1 MSFID
6 NIKNCFDSCELPKE
20 PVFRALLL
28 GDNAWYFENVVCIA
42 RYDCEQIVLSLK
54 KGTLTICGEGLYI
67 KKYCAGDV
75 VICGKI
81 KSLQRD

>member
-6 NIKNCFDSCELPKE
+6 NIKSCFNSVELPKE

-28 GDNAWYFENVVCIA
+28 GDGAWYFENVTCIA
-42 RYDCEQIVLSLK
+42 HYDIDEIVLSLK
-54 KGTLTICGEGLYI
+54 KGSVTVRGENLYI

-81 KSLQRD
+81 KSLTRE